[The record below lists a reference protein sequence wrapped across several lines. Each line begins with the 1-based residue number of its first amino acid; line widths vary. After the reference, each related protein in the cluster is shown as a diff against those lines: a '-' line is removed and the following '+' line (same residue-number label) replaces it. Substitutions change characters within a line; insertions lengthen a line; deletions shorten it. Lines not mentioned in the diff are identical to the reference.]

1 MNYCQLLIAFLKI
14 RINFQNWNI
23 CKSRNDNNSKPS
35 RAEKFFFFLYFLL
48 LLLLLKCLLR
58 NKQTKISAEATKCFL
73 FCCFFRWRHPFDHV
87 VFKAFFK
94 RINDCRYHFKY
105 ATIYRGLTF
114 SCSSLIFFFI
124 LSFFLIQFFN
134 ILVILYSFFKDSI
147 KTYFW
152 VMLFV
157 LRICYGKIFM
167 IGQEWV
173 TVFVIFRSVALC
185 RVLN

>member
-114 SCSSLIFFFI
+114 SCSSLIFFYFI
-124 LSFFLIQFFN
+124 VFSYSIFQFLSHSSQFFLKIQLKHIFEWCCLFCG
-134 ILVILYSFFKDSI
+134 F
-147 KTYFW
+147 
-152 VMLFV
+152 VM
-157 LRICYGKIFM
+157 GKFL
-167 IGQEWV
+167 W
-173 TVFVIFRSVALC
+173 
-185 RVLN
+185 